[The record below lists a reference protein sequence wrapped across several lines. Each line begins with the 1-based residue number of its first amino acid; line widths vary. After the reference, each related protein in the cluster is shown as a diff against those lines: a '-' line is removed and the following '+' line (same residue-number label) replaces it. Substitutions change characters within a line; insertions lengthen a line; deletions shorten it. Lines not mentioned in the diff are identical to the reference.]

1 MKVISFKSCS
11 EWIKVVYMY
20 PIEVNLVVIVN
31 SYGTCSVQCPAKA
44 VAVAGE
50 VVTWF
55 MGIVI

>member
-1 MKVISFKSCS
+1 M
-11 EWIKVVYMY
+11 VYMY